1 MPIPSASNP
10 LLHWDP
16 AAADPAQ
23 RRIHPILRGAV
34 LDRDGW
40 TCAYCG
46 HEATEVDH
54 VDPRARGGA
63 TKPHNLVAA
72 CRLCNKTKGVRTPQ
86 EWRRDDALARL
97 LTQARSRRVRRR
109 RAAGVRLSRCLT
121 PSFAKCD
128 IVTENRTVGVGP
140 R

>member
-40 TCAYCG
+40 TCCYCG
-46 HEATEVDH
+46 REATEVDH
-54 VDPRARGGA
+54 VEPRARGGA
-63 TKPHNLVAA
+63 TTPANLVAA
-72 CRLCNKTKGVRTPQ
+72 CRPCNKGKGIRTPG
-86 EWRRDDALARL
+86 EWRRDEAHD
-97 LTQARSRRVRRR
+97 RVVREAERR
-109 RAAGVRLSRCLT
+109 RAYRRPRLARIHRS
-121 PSFAKCD
+121 
-128 IVTENRTVGVGP
+128 
-140 R
+140 

>member
-1 MPIPSASNP
+1 MRIAAGRSGFSMPIPSPSNP

-40 TCAYCG
+40 TCRYCG
-46 HEATEVDH
+46 REATEVDH

-63 TKPHNLVAA
+63 TTPANLVAA
-72 CRLCNKTKGVRTPQ
+72 CRPCNKGKGARTPG
-86 EWRRDDALARL
+86 EWRRDETIARVMRE
-97 LTQARSRRVRRR
+97 AERR
-109 RAAGVRLSRCLT
+109 RAYRRPRLARVQ
-121 PSFAKCD
+121 PD
-128 IVTENRTVGVGP
+128 
-140 R
+140 

>member
-1 MPIPSASNP
+1 MRTPSASNP

-40 TCAYCG
+40 ICEYCG
-46 HEATEVDH
+46 GEATEVDH

-63 TKPHNLVAA
+63 TTPANLVAV
-72 CRLCNKTKGVRTPQ
+72 CRSCNKAKGFRTPG
-86 EWRRDDALARL
+86 EWRRDEALERL
-97 LTQARSRRVRRR
+97 LARSRGRRARRR
-109 RAAGVRLSRCLT
+109 PRAAPSR
-121 PSFAKCD
+121 S
-128 IVTENRTVGVGP
+128 
-140 R
+140 

>member
-1 MPIPSASNP
+1 MRIPSASNP

-40 TCAYCG
+40 TCRYCG

-63 TKPHNLVAA
+63 TAPYNLVAA
-72 CRLCNKTKGVRTPQ
+72 CRPCNKGKGIRTPG
-86 EWRRDDALARL
+86 EWRRDETYARL
-97 LTQARSRRVRRR
+97 VREAERR
-109 RAAGVRLSRCLT
+109 RAYRR
-121 PSFAKCD
+121 
-128 IVTENRTVGVGP
+128 P
-140 R
+140 RMRRFTSVDPM

>member
-10 LLHWDP
+10 LLFWDP

-46 HEATEVDH
+46 RETTEVDH
-54 VDPRARGGA
+54 VAPRARGGA
-63 TKPHNLVAA
+63 STPANLVAA
-72 CRLCNKTKGVRTPQ
+72 CRSCNKAKGLRTPK
-86 EWRRDDALARL
+86 EWR
-97 LTQARSRRVRRR
+97 QARALERILRRAKQPRERRR
-109 RAAGVRLSRCLT
+109 PRAVRPCR
-121 PSFAKCD
+121 
-128 IVTENRTVGVGP
+128 G
-140 R
+140 